1 MTKNSDW
8 HGKGKR
14 MRRSRWWFVLAALAA
29 AMFALAGCGGDDEGG
44 GGASGDLDKVTL
56 QSKWVVQAQFA
67 GYYAAKDQ
75 GYYEDEGL
83 DVTIRPGGPDIVPE
97 QVVLGGQ
104 AEFGIDWLDSLL
116 ATRDKG
122 QNIVNI
128 AQVFTR
134 SGMTEVTWKDS
145 GLDQI
150 TDLRG
155 KKVGVWLGGN
165 EHKLFAALNKNGI
178 DPQKDVN
185 IVAQP
190 FDMELFLKRDIDAAA
205 AMTYN
210 ELAQVLETKNA
221 DTGQLHQLSE
231 LNVMKMSDL
240 GTGALED
247 GVFVREDW
255 INDENNQ
262 DIAKRFLKASFRG
275 WVFCRDNAEEC
286 LQIVLKNGPTLG
298 EGHQRWQLN
307 EINKLI
313 WPAPNGI
320 GVMDPESFKVTNDI
334 AVSGKVIKSPATD
347 DAYRT
352 DIAED
357 AVNDLEGD
365 DVDVKGEDWKPQ
377 TVEVTEGGA

>member
-1 MTKNSDW
+1 
-8 HGKGKR
+8 
-14 MRRSRWWFVLAALAA
+14 MRQSRWLVLAALLGVAVL
-29 AMFALAGCGGDDEGG
+29 ALAACGGDDDGG
-44 GGASGDLDKVTL
+44 GGGDMDKVTL

-67 GYYAAKDQ
+67 GYYAALDQ
-75 GYYEDEGL
+75 GFYEDENL

-104 AEFGIDWLDSLL
+104 AEFGINWLDSLL
-116 ATRDKG
+116 ATRDKE

-134 SGMTEVTWKDS
+134 SGMTEITWKDS
-145 GLDQI
+145 GLDSI

-178 DPQKDVN
+178 DPQKDTN

-190 FDMELFLKRDIDAAA
+190 FTMDLFINREIDAAA

-210 ELAQVLETKNA
+210 ELAQVLETKNP
-221 DTGQLHQLSE
+221 DTGQLYQISD

-247 GVFVREDW
+247 GVFVRGDW
-255 INDENNQ
+255 IEDEDNQ

-275 WVFCRDNAEEC
+275 WVYCRDNPEDC
-286 LQIVLKNGPTLG
+286 LRIVLDNGPTLG
-298 EGHQRWQLN
+298 EGHQRWMLN
-307 EINKLI
+307 EINALI
-313 WPAPNGI
+313 WPAPKGI
-320 GVMDPESFKVTNDI
+320 GIMDPESFDVTNEI
-334 AVSGKVIKSPATD
+334 AVSGKVIKTEATD

-352 DIAED
+352 DIAEA
-357 AVNDLEGD
+357 AVDELKDD
-365 DVDVKGEDWKPQ
+365 DVDVNGDNWQKE

>member
-1 MTKNSDW
+1 
-8 HGKGKR
+8 
-14 MRRSRWWFVLAALAA
+14 MRRSRWWSVAVLAAA
-29 AMFALAGCGGDDEGG
+29 AMFALAGCGSDDDEGDG
-44 GGASGDLDKVTL
+44 GSAGGDLDKVTL

-67 GYYAAKDQ
+67 GYYAALDQ

-83 DVTIRPGGPDIVPE
+83 DVDIRPGGPDIVPE

-104 AEFGIDWLDSLL
+104 AEFGINWLDSTL

-134 SGMTEVTWKDS
+134 SGMTEVTWKDT

-150 TDLRG
+150 TDLKG

-178 DPQKDVN
+178 DPQKDAE

-210 ELAQVLETKNA
+210 ELAQVLETK
-221 DTGQLHQLSE
+221 DPDSGQLYTIDQ

-255 INDENNQ
+255 IGEEGNE

-275 WVFCRDNAEEC
+275 WIYCRDNPDEC
-286 LQIVLKNGPTLG
+286 VNIVLENGPTLG
-298 EGHQRWQLN
+298 EGHQRWQMN

-313 WPAPNGI
+313 WPAPAGI
-320 GVMDPESFKVTNDI
+320 GIMEPESWEITKQI
-334 AVSGKVIKSPATD
+334 ALDGKVISKPASD

-352 DIAED
+352 DIAEA
-357 AVNDLEGD
+357 AVKELEDD
-365 DVDVKGEDWKPQ
+365 DVDVNGEDWQ
-377 TVEVTEGGA
+377 AEEVEVTEGGAR

>member
-1 MTKNSDW
+1 MNEAR
-8 HGKGKR
+8 KGEG
-14 MRRSRWWFVLAALAA
+14 MRKSRWLALAALLAI
-29 AMFALAGCGGDDEGG
+29 ALVTLTACGGDSGG
-44 GGASGDLDKVTL
+44 GDGDKDKVTL
-56 QSKWVVQAQFA
+56 QSKWVVQGQFA
-67 GYYAAKDQ
+67 GYYAALDQ
-75 GYYEDEGL
+75 GFYDDENL

-116 ATRDKG
+116 ATRDQG

-150 TDLRG
+150 TDLKG

-165 EHKLFAALNKNGI
+165 EHKLFAAFNKNGI
-178 DPQKDVN
+178 DPQKDVQ
-185 IVAQP
+185 IVKQP
-190 FDMELFLKRDIDAAA
+190 FDMNLFLSKEIDAAA

-210 ELAQVLETKNA
+210 ELAQVLETKNPK
-221 DTGQLHQLSE
+221 TGQLYQESD

-247 GVFVREDW
+247 GVFVRQDW
-255 INDENNQ
+255 IDDKDNQ

-275 WVFCRDNAEEC
+275 WLYCRDNPDDC
-286 LQIVLKNGPTLG
+286 LRIVLDNGPTLG

-307 EINKLI
+307 EVNALI
-313 WPAPNGI
+313 WPAPQGI
-320 GVMDPESFKVTNDI
+320 GVMEPESWEVTKQI
-334 AVSGKVIKSPATD
+334 ALDGKVIKKPASD
-347 DAYRT
+347 DSYRT

-357 AVNDLEGD
+357 AMNELKDDDMDVNGT
-365 DVDVKGEDWKPQ
+365 DWQKE
-377 TVEVTEGGA
+377 TVQVTEGGQ

>member
-1 MTKNSDW
+1 
-8 HGKGKR
+8 
-14 MRRSRWWFVLAALAA
+14 MRRRLLVLAALLGVAA
-29 AMFALAGCGGDDEGG
+29 FALTACGGDDGDGG
-44 GGASGDLDKVTL
+44 GGDMDKVTL

-67 GYYAAKDQ
+67 GYYAALDQ
-75 GYYEDEGL
+75 GFYEDENL

-122 QNIVNI
+122 QDIVNI

-134 SGMTEVTWKDS
+134 SGMTEVTWADS

-178 DPQKDVN
+178 DPQKDTN
-185 IVAQP
+185 IVKQP
-190 FDMELFLKRDIDAAA
+190 FDMNLFLNREIDAAA

-210 ELAQVLETKNA
+210 ELAQVLETKNP
-221 DTGQLHQLSE
+221 DTGQLYQISD

-247 GVFVREDW
+247 GVFVRADW
-255 INDENNQ
+255 IEDEDNQ

-275 WVFCRDNAEEC
+275 WVYCRDNPEDC
-286 LQIVLKNGPTLG
+286 LRIVLDNGPTLG

-307 EINKLI
+307 EINALI
-313 WPAPNGI
+313 WPASRGI
-320 GVMDPESFKVTNDI
+320 GVMDPESFEITNEI
-334 AVSGKVIKSPATD
+334 AVSGKVIKTPATE

-357 AVNDLEGD
+357 AVNELKED
-365 DVDVKGEDWKPQ
+365 DVDVNGDSWQKE

>member
-1 MTKNSDW
+1 
-8 HGKGKR
+8 
-14 MRRSRWWFVLAALAA
+14 MRRTRWWSVAALAAA
-29 AMFALAGCGGDDEGG
+29 AMFALAGCGGDDDGD
-44 GGASGDLDKVTL
+44 GGAAGELTPVTL

-104 AEFGIDWLDSLL
+104 AEFGLNWLDSTL

-134 SGMTEVTWKDS
+134 SGMTEVTWRDT
-145 GLDQI
+145 GLDEI
-150 TDLRG
+150 VDLRG

-165 EHKLFAALNKNGI
+165 EHKLFAALNKNGL
-178 DPQKDVN
+178 DPQKDVD

-190 FDMELFLKRDIDAAA
+190 FDMELFLKREIDAAA

-210 ELAQVLETKNA
+210 ELAQVLETKNP
-221 DTGQLHQLSE
+221 DTGQLYTIDE

-247 GVFVREDW
+247 GVFVTEDW
-255 INDENNQ
+255 IADEANQ
-262 DIAKRFLKASFRG
+262 DTAKRFLKASFRG
-275 WVFCRDNAEEC
+275 WVYCRDNFEEC
-286 LQIVLKNGPTLG
+286 LQIVLANGPTLG

-307 EINKLI
+307 EINDLI
-313 WPAPNGI
+313 WPAPDGI
-320 GVMDPESFKVTNDI
+320 GIMDPQSFDTTNEI
-334 AVSGKVIKSPATD
+334 ALSGKVITKPASK

-352 DIAED
+352 DIAEAALKELED
-357 AVNDLEGD
+357 EDLDVRGEGWT
-365 DVDVKGEDWKPQ
+365 KEE
-377 TVEVTEGGA
+377 VEVTEGGA